1 MNELKMCRVE
11 SDASNSP
18 FQLFGWTVLPVAND
32 RVSDRRKLNTDLIL
46 QSGNQR
52 DSDKRSP
59 PKAIFHE
66 IAQLSPIRLRIP
78 VGGYPLEHSFL
89 PEMMNE
95 CPLVEAEMTAN
106 YREILAHRSVS
117 DKLLN
122 ERFSIWP
129 GFCKQ
134 QNPGR
139 EPIDAVYDIGPLPLR
154 FQFFRKERQRG
165 RKVGGVRR
173 HRQHFRWFVEDHNG
187 IVLVKDAKLPA
198 ILLS

>member
-18 FQLFGWTVLPVAND
+18 FRLFGWTILPVAD
-32 RVSDRRKLNTDLIL
+32 DGVSDRRKLNTDLIL

-52 DSDKRSP
+52 DSDKRSTL
-59 PKAIFHE
+59 KAMFHG
-66 IAQLSPIRLRIP
+66 IAQLSPIRFRIP
-78 VGGYPLEHSFL
+78 FGGYPLKHSFL
-89 PEMMNE
+89 PKIMNE

-106 YREILAHRSVS
+106 CREILSHRGVS

-122 ERFSIWP
+122 ECFSIWP

-134 QNPGR
+134 QNPRR

-154 FQFFRKERQRG
+154 FQFFRKERKRG
-165 RKVGGVRR
+165 RKVGGVGG
-173 HRQHFRWFVEDHNG
+173 HRQHFGGLVEDHNG
-187 IVLVKDAKLPA
+187 IVLV
-198 ILLS
+198 